1 MVKTLFIL
9 IAILVCCESALA
21 CSCADRTTTELYSA
35 ASHVFRARIE
45 SVGIVVVP
53 KHVESFRVHKTAVLA
68 RFDLLETYK
77 GSPQRLDAVYTN
89 PSGAACGRS
98 IVDAEEYVF
107 FADAEGIVGHCD
119 GSTQVWSH
127 ESIRELIETLKRL
140 ASEQSD
146 HEKGPAAP
154 ENPGSE

>member
-1 MVKTLFIL
+1 MKILVIL
-9 IAILVCCESALA
+9 IAILVCCDSALA
-21 CSCADRTTTELYSA
+21 CSCADRTTTEKYSA

-53 KHVESFRVHKTAVLA
+53 KHVESFRLDKTAVLA

-140 ASEQSD
+140 ASAQLD